1 MCQFIDKLGYRNQLI
16 FITIKLKLMKKN
28 LYPIILSALALIMST
43 PLSAQYEMLFLGNAD
58 NPLDSMTMDYFQ
70 IEGYNVTFVS
80 AEDFAGGLYATAD
93 GYADFDVLFVSES
106 IGSSSANNYLA
117 AGFPIPCVVTE
128 GYVVRS
134 DKWGLLADHGETYF
148 AQASSANLNADVLTI
163 EITNNENWIT
173 KDFELYDQII
183 WAETD
188 DPTRL
193 GVTSFLLSDDI
204 DGAIPL
210 AQFLFDM
217 GGGLSCMWAIPDGS
231 ILHGTTTLP
240 NMVFVGVIQTDVGQ
254 TFTYDFLELLRKSV
268 QWVTDDYV
276 AEGIDPSAQFRPVVG
291 PNPTTGLVNLSLRL
305 PEPGNVRINL
315 YDVAGK
321 LMESVDAGD
330 LQPGPHTLHFD
341 LSGLSDAQYIYEIRT
356 PNEVFRG
363 KIIKQ

>member
-1 MCQFIDKLGYRNQLI
+1 MKRN
-16 FITIKLKLMKKN
+16 F
-28 LYPIILSALALIMST
+28 YPIIFSALALMFST
-43 PLSAQYEMLFLGNAD
+43 HLSAQYEVLFLGNAD

-80 AEDFAGGLYATAD
+80 ADEFGGALYSTPD

-134 DKWGLLADHGETYF
+134 DKWGLLADNGELYF
-148 AQASSANLNADVLTI
+148 AQASSADLNADVLTI
-163 EITNNENWIT
+163 EITDNEQWIT
-173 KDFELYDQII
+173 KDYEPFEQII

-193 GVTSFLLSDDI
+193 GVTSFNLAEDI
-204 DGAIPL
+204 DGAVPL

-217 GGGLSCMWAIPDGS
+217 GGLPCMWAVPEGS
-231 ILHGTTTLP
+231 TLHGTTTLP

-254 TFTYDFLELLRKSV
+254 MFTYDFLELLRKSL
-268 QWVTDDYV
+268 QWATNDYV
-276 AEGIDPSAQFRPVVG
+276 PEGIEPSERLGLVVG
-291 PNPTTGLVNLSLRL
+291 PNPTTGPVHLSMQL
-305 PEPGNVRINL
+305 PEAGNVTVNV

-321 LMESVDAGD
+321 LMKSVDEGE
-330 LQPGPHTLHFD
+330 LPPGPHTLQLN
-341 LSGLSDAQYIYEIRT
+341 LSGLSDAQYLYEVRT
-356 PNEVFRG
+356 PSEVLRG
-363 KIIKQ
+363 KIIKR